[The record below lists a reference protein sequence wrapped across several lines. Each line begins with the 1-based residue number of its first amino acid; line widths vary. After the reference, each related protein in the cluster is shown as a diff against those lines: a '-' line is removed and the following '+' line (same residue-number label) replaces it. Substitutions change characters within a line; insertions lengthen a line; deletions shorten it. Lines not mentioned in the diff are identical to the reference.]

1 MKVFIN
7 SVYRLL
13 KKMSFDDVLKVANK
27 YFKLPVGEK
36 RSFTHCVGM
45 GKVDFWLYFMKD
57 NVVDFEYKLENL
69 NKLYEKC
76 GLAKEDWSKFGK
88 FICD

>member
-7 SVYRLL
+7 SVYRLF
-13 KKMSFDDVLKVANK
+13 KKMSFDDVLNVASE
-27 YFKLPVGEK
+27 YFNLTVGEK

-57 NVVDFEYKLENL
+57 NVVDFK
-69 NKLYEKC
+69 YE
-76 GLAKEDWSKFGK
+76 L
-88 FICD
+88 